1 MNITRTAC
9 VEKAIVF
16 SLYENKDGELTL
28 FLFEEKENY
37 ARSLCCVENIA
48 PENVEPCLLNLKD
61 WPSWGGKITGQ
72 NEIRLIGRR
81 IKSPGECA
89 TFAAG
94 TAIENGK
101 IIGIIASNAGES
113 SRKALANFSCDYFK
127 K

>member
-1 MNITRTAC
+1 MDIIRTTYI
-9 VEKAIVF
+9 EQAIVF
-16 SLYENKDGELTL
+16 SLYENKGGELTYS
-28 FLFEEKENY
+28 ET
-37 ARSLCCVENIA
+37 LCCVENIA

-72 NEIRLIGRR
+72 NEIRLIERR

-101 IIGIIASNAGES
+101 IIGVIARNAGES
-113 SRKALANFSCDYFK
+113 SKKALANFS
-127 K
+127 

>member
-1 MNITRTAC
+1 MDIIRTTHI
-9 VEKAIVF
+9 EQAIVF
-16 SLYENKDGELTL
+16 SLYENKGGELAL
-28 FLFEEKENY
+28 FIFREDGIYSE
-37 ARSLCCVENIA
+37 ALCCVENIA
-48 PENVEPCLLNLKD
+48 PENVESCLLNLKN
-61 WPSWGGKITGQ
+61 WPSWGGKITAQ
-72 NEIRLIGRR
+72 NEIRLIERR